1 MNTSYQRTVVFVVQI
16 LHMFVDQTF
25 DNFLTFVC
33 MPLYANCHLLEMQ
46 KELFHFLFVEFGNHV
61 NIARNIKNRRGILN
75 RGLGIFLESY
85 LFISKSNS
93 PFLISNSL
101 CLISNSNSQSRCSLP
116 TFATLPWRMRAIYHE
131 KLTRLQLSSNK
142 LATQINWAL
151 TKLLTS
157 GNDSSVSVSRNSVT
171 LNDMKNG

>member
-1 MNTSYQRTVVFVVQI
+1 M
-16 LHMFVDQTF
+16 LVDQTF

-85 LFISKSNS
+85 LSISKSNS
-93 PFLISNSL
+93 PFLFSN
-101 CLISNSNSQSRCSLP
+101 SNSNSQSRCSLP

-131 KLTRLQLSSNK
+131 KLTRLQQSSNK

-151 TKLLTS
+151 TTLLTS
-157 GNDSSVSVSRNSVT
+157 GNESSVSRDSVT